1 MLRLTDCLRTDVI
14 DADGARIG
22 RLVDI
27 TGRLDDPYPVVT
39 RLKVKTPDRS
49 IRYVPWRAVAKFG
62 AGGTQLKVRSAEL
75 EATRDPRG
83 LHTDELLLLEHVLDT
98 QIIDT
103 NGKRVVRV
111 GEIELAREHD
121 DLLVAGVEVG
131 RAALARRLG
140 LHRFAARI
148 PPQIL
153 DWRDLHIAS
162 GRGHALQLRTPSARV
177 HRLSASEL
185 EHVISR
191 LPVGHAAD
199 VLRTVDPETAAGA
212 LGAVHPDLRSRLIGE
227 LDPKEPVVIEADM
240 REAAPATTASPVRR
254 WFGKV
259 LSVRRRAPS

>member
-1 MLRLTDCLRTDVI
+1 MLRLTECLRTDVI
-14 DADGARIG
+14 DADGARLG
-22 RLVDI
+22 RLVDL
-27 TGRLDDPYPVVT
+27 TARLDDPYPVVT

-49 IRYVPWRAVAKFG
+49 SRYVPWRGVAKFG
-62 AGGTQLKVRSAEL
+62 AGGTHLNARASEL
-75 EATRDPRG
+75 EATPHA
-83 LHTDELLLLEHVLDT
+83 LHADELLLVEHVLDV
-98 QIIDT
+98 QIVDT

-111 GEIELAREHD
+111 GEIELADEHG

-140 LHRFAARI
+140 LHRFAARLS
-148 PPQIL
+148 PEIL

-191 LPVGHAAD
+191 MPLSHAAD

-227 LDPKEPVVIEADM
+227 LDPKEPAVIQADM
-240 REAAPATTASPVRR
+240 GEARPATTASPVRR